1 MEKIHL
7 SNNLDDKIWYTS
19 LYEFSLLHVEIV
31 AKQFL
36 SQMSLIHQIN
46 LWFDRTN
53 GAEGSASTDLS

>member
-1 MEKIHL
+1 MEEIHL
-7 SNNLDDKIWYTS
+7 SNNLDDKTWYTS
-19 LYEFSLLHVEIV
+19 LYEFSWLHMEIL

-46 LWFDRTN
+46 LRFDRTN